1 MTKDDYE
8 RLAADAAGRFV
19 FGESETSRSYPA
31 NASSGYETSPE
42 ADGSSVN

>member
-31 NASSGYETSPE
+31 NASGTRLRQGLVVPR
-42 ADGSSVN
+42 